1 MKNQTNK
8 KKEADIRKN
17 KQKAIKYLVLGFLII
32 FGITYRNAMIDENFA
47 KLQNLK
53 DEVTKVQKENDQL
66 EIAIENS
73 MNLNNLEQEA
83 KTQLG
88 MQKLNSRQV
97 VYMNLPKNDY
107 IEPASEEIVLEKDES
122 IFEKTINVIKNLF
135 K

>member
-1 MKNQTNK
+1 
-8 KKEADIRKN
+8 
-17 KQKAIKYLVLGFLII
+17 
-32 FGITYRNAMIDENFA
+32 MIDENFA

-107 IEPASEEIVLEKDES
+107 IEPASEEVVLEKDES
-122 IFEKTINVIKNLF
+122 IFEKTINAIKNLF